1 MAGNNT
7 KSIFLLASTAEIHAL
22 REEGDVF
29 KRSGALTKGQFLST
43 PSARRATG
51 QPAGHVPA
59 GRISIHALRE
69 EGDSHICALCAGFPA
84 FLSTPSARRATRLGS
99 RQRRHRAISIHA
111 LREEGDPRVLSTIC
125 STVNFYPRPPRGGRP
140 PPSVPGSDIQSD
152 FYPRPPR
159 GGRPNGQNIE
169 CAACRFLSTPSARRA
184 TISSPISA
192 AYSSHFYPRPPRGGR
207 PSAT

>member
-69 EGDSHICALCAGFPA
+69 EGDDAPTNLGSTIINISIHALREEGDSHICALCAGFPA
-84 FLSTPSARRATRLGS
+84 FLSTPSARRATETGAMSVTPINISIHALREEGDDETFGY
-99 RQRRHRAISIHA
+99 QEAWAISIHA
-111 LREEGDPRVLSTIC
+111 LREEGD
-125 STVNFYPRPPRGGRP
+125 
-140 PPSVPGSDIQSD
+140 
-152 FYPRPPR
+152 
-159 GGRPNGQNIE
+159 
-169 CAACRFLSTPSARRA
+169 A
-184 TISSPISA
+184 
-192 AYSSHFYPRPPRGGR
+192 
-207 PSAT
+207 